1 MVAKLTKGQRSSQ
14 YQAILCWKEM

>member
-14 YQAILCWKEM
+14 HQAILCWKK